1 MNSGKNSRP
10 SADAPQPLPPGFR
23 LRPAV
28 AADSADV
35 RDLVFRVLREYGL
48 VPSPADTDADLDN
61 LEQSY
66 IDPGGWFGVVEAAD
80 GQVVGCAGLL
90 PVTGT
95 AVELRKMYLT
105 PGVRGRGVGR
115 ALLAAALQEA
125 KRRGFGRV
133 TLETATVLKEAV
145 RLYESVGFRPRA
157 GAVHACR
164 CDLAMELDLHAA
176 SQAPGSRGID
186 DRLDSAPPPGIRT

>member
-10 SADAPQPLPPGFR
+10 AADAPRSLPPGFR

-28 AADSADV
+28 AADSAAV
-35 RDLVFRVLREYGL
+35 RNLVFRVLREYGL
-48 VPSPADTDADLDN
+48 VPSPADTDADLED

-66 IDPGGWFGVVEAAD
+66 SAAGGWFAVVEAAD

-95 AVELRKMYLT
+95 AVELRKMYLA
-105 PGVRGRGVGR
+105 PDVRGRGLGR

-133 TLETATVLKEAV
+133 TLETATVLREAV
-145 RLYESVGFRPRA
+145 RLYESAGFRPRA

-164 CDLAMELDLHAA
+164 CDLAMELDLHT
-176 SQAPGSRGID
+176 APQTRGQCRIEGP
-186 DRLDSAPPPGIRT
+186 LEPAPPPGIRT